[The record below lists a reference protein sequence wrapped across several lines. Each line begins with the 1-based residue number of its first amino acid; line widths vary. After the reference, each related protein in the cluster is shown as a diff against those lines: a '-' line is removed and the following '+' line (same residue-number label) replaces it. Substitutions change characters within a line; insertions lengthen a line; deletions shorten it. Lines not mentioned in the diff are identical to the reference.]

1 MCNSIS
7 ESWITNWG
15 IRDKIR
21 SVLQTLS
28 FNCLPTLAQ
37 FWAPVTIQNRMI
49 SMEYKFY
56 VDGDSEEELGLP
68 GRVFRYKFLESTPD
82 VRYYSTKE
90 HPQGSHAVHCNV
102 TQSLALPVFDPS
114 SQSCVGVL
122 ELVTLTHDAD
132 ELLIKMEDQISEAL
146 QKVELEYSDPYFH
159 GDILGWE
166 YTRFSIAD
174 YPLAHYACKFGL
186 TGCFAICIN
195 KGHGDLQTSLSMILG
210 TIMQLLKGFKL
221 ATGEKVRQDLSIEVI
236 DFCND
241 EKLDSRQTPQTNR
254 YSTTLPSQNI
264 REMTQL
270 DSSNQESM
278 DAINNGRNDVSAE
291 QSNIHGTDVQK
302 KSKTK
307 RRRGNTEKVEFQL
320 VWRISNVILE

>member
-1 MCNSIS
+1 
-7 ESWITNWG
+7 
-15 IRDKIR
+15 
-21 SVLQTLS
+21 
-28 FNCLPTLAQ
+28 
-37 FWAPVTIQNRMI
+37 MI

-68 GRVFRYKFLESTPD
+68 GHVFRYKFLESTLD
-82 VRYYSTKE
+82 VRYYSTEE

-132 ELLIKMEDQISEAL
+132 ELLIKMEDQIFEAL

-159 GDILGWE
+159 GDILTNSKNDAFQYALNEIRDVLKVVCQVHRLRLAQTWVPCWFCSNGIHGGTFDVSSEGRALCTIKTASYLAGEGEWPYGE
-166 YTRFSIAD
+166 DYTLLDACQSHHLRKGQGVVRRVLSSHKLLFCSGITRFSIAD

-210 TIMQLLKGFKL
+210 TMMQLLKGFKL
-221 ATGEKVRQDLSIEVI
+221 ATGEKLRQDLSIEAI

-241 EKLDSRQTPQTNR
+241 EKLDS
-254 YSTTLPSQNI
+254 
-264 REMTQL
+264 M
-270 DSSNQESM
+270 
-278 DAINNGRNDVSAE
+278 
-291 QSNIHGTDVQK
+291 
-302 KSKTK
+302 
-307 RRRGNTEKVEFQL
+307 
-320 VWRISNVILE
+320 